1 MQQSTANWISFP
13 KWITTRSSNASSSA
27 VNLTPLPK
35 QPLISIVTPSYNQAK
50 YIEQTIR
57 SVLEQDY
64 PRVEYLVVDGKS
76 TDDSVEIIKN
86 YASRGGVT
94 PPLPSNNRQHTL
106 TGTRAVGLQS
116 RGIDWWVSEKDSGQG
131 EAINKGLARA
141 KGEIIAW
148 LNSDDYYLLDT
159 LTSVARVFEENPD
172 VVMVYGDML
181 AVDAN
186 GQTINTLKYKQL
198 SLQDLLCFQ
207 IIGQPSVFFRREVF
221 EKIGGLDTTF
231 HFLLDHHLWI
241 RIAQHGKIL
250 HVPQIWS
257 AARYHAEAKNRAK
270 AAEFGQE
277 AFRILAWAKSQ
288 AGLVE
293 AVSGVERRARASANR
308 VDARYLLDGG
318 RPASALAAWMRA
330 LFIHPPTALARLN
343 IFASAILNILGLNK
357 LRLMYLESRSKQFK
371 DDN

>member
-1 MQQSTANWISFP
+1 L
-13 KWITTRSSNASSSA
+13 
-27 VNLTPLPK
+27 NLPPLPK

-50 YIEQTIR
+50 YIEQTLR

-64 PRVEYLVVDGKS
+64 PRVEYLVVDGQS
-76 TDDSVEIIKN
+76 TDDSVELIKK
-86 YASRGGVT
+86 YADY
-94 PPLPSNNRQHTL
+94 L
-106 TGTRAVGLQS
+106 A
-116 RGIDWWVSEKDSGQG
+116 WWVSEKDSGQG

-148 LNSDDYYLLDT
+148 LNSDDYYLPGT
-159 LTSVARVFEENPD
+159 LSTVVKIFEDNPD
-172 VVMVYGDML
+172 VMMVYGDML
-181 AVDAN
+181 AVDEN
-186 GQTINTLKYKQL
+186 GQALNTMKYKQL

-221 EKIGGLDTTF
+221 EQTGGLDTTF

-241 RIAQHGKIL
+241 RIAQHGQIL

-277 AFRILAWAKSQ
+277 AFRILAWAKTQ
-288 AGLVE
+288 AGLAE

-318 RPASALAAWMRA
+318 RPASALMAWLRA
-330 LFIHPPTALARLN
+330 LLIHPPTALARLN
-343 IFASAILNILGLNK
+343 IFVGAMLKMLGLDR
-357 LRLMYLESRSKQFK
+357 LRAMYLKSRSKRFK
-371 DDN
+371 DGGA

>member
-1 MQQSTANWISFP
+1 M
-13 KWITTRSSNASSSA
+13 
-27 VNLTPLPK
+27 NLTPLPK

-50 YIEQTIR
+50 YIEQTIL

-64 PRVEYLVVDGKS
+64 PRIEYLVVDGLS
-76 TDDSVEIIKN
+76 TDGSVEIIKK
-86 YASRGGVT
+86 YVLESGSLLPEFQKQASGF
-94 PPLPSNNRQHTL
+94 QK
-106 TGTRAVGLQS
+106 
-116 RGIDWWVSEKDSGQG
+116 IDWWVSEKDSGQG

-141 KGEIIAW
+141 KGEIVAW
-148 LNSDDYYLLDT
+148 LNSDDTYLPGT
-159 LTSVARVFEENPD
+159 LSAAVKVFEENPD

-181 AVDAN
+181 AVDEN

-221 EKIGGLDTTF
+221 EQTGGLNTTF

-241 RIAQHGKIL
+241 RIAQYGKIL
-250 HVPQIWS
+250 HIPQTWS

-288 AGLVE
+288 AGLAE
-293 AVSGVERRARASANR
+293 AISGVERRARASAYR

-318 RPASALAAWMRA
+318 QPMSALKSWMRA

-343 IFASAILNILGLNK
+343 ILVSAMLHLLGLRE
-357 LRLMYLESRSKQFK
+357 LRGLYLRFRAKRLK
-371 DDN
+371 DGEL